1 MDQRHAELHR
11 RVMEFP
17 LDEPNA
23 ALTFSAR
30 LARENGWS
38 PGFTRRVVDEY
49 RRFAFLAVAAGHP
62 VAPPEEV
69 DQAWH
74 LHLTYTRSYWRDFCG
89 VLGRPLHHQPTKGG
103 IEELEKHVD
112 WYEQTL
118 ASYRRLF
125 GCAPPPDLWPAAEER
140 FAGAAGHRRVNLQ
153 NCWVIP
159 KPHWKRPRISMFAA
173 VGLAP
178 LMGLVSPFDLDG
190 PHFLILYAILFV
202 VASGMAYW
210 LKLALRGPAECG
222 PTEPLD
228 AYDVACLVGGS
239 RQAIHAAAASLA
251 QQGAIEVRREAT
263 KRLGIV
269 PTGEQH
275 CFVACQPPPRDAAP
289 LELAIYRAAADSGC
303 TMRRL
308 ERAVSDEAAKLA
320 RRLEQYGLILPVD
333 AAARARWGP
342 ATIMFALAAFGT
354 VKILIG
360 LSRHRPVLFLV
371 AGVLATIGVAIYFL
385 TRSRRTRAGD
395 AALDR
400 LKRVHASL
408 HRSDYSG
415 VAAHDLALAVA
426 LFGPAVLS
434 GGPLDELRNALGASP
449 PRQNGGGCGSGCG
462 GGGCGGGCGGCGGC
476 S

>member
-1 MDQRHAELHR
+1 MDQRHAELYQ

-17 LDEPNA
+17 LDEPGV
-23 ALTFSAR
+23 ALAFSAR

-38 PGFTRRVVDEY
+38 PGFTRRVIEEY

-89 VLGRPLHHQPTKGG
+89 TLGRPLHHQPTKGG
-103 IEELEKHVD
+103 PEELEKHVD
-112 WYEQTL
+112 WYQRTL
-118 ASYRRLF
+118 ASYRRLL
-125 GCAPPPDLWPAAEER
+125 GCDPPCDLWPAAEER
-140 FAGAAGHRRVNLQ
+140 FEGAAEHRQVNLR

-159 KPHWKRPRISMFAA
+159 KPRWRRPRTAMLAFI
-173 VGLAP
+173 GLAP
-178 LMGLVSPFDLDG
+178 LAGLANRFNFDG
-190 PHFLILYAILFV
+190 PRFLILYAILFI
-202 VASGMAYW
+202 VASAAAY
-210 LKLALRGPAECG
+210 LLHSALRGSAECSR
-222 PTEPLD
+222 TDPLD
-228 AYDVACLVGGS
+228 AYDVACLTGGA

-251 QQGAIEVRREAT
+251 QQGAIETRRQGT

-269 PTGEQH
+269 PMGEQH
-275 CFVACQPPPRDAAP
+275 CFVACHPPPRGAAP
-289 LELAIYRAAADSGC
+289 LERAIYKAAASSGC

-308 ERAVSDEAAKLA
+308 ELAASDEAAKVA
-320 RRLEQYGLILPVD
+320 QRLEQDGLILPAD
-333 AAARARWGP
+333 AAGRARWGS
-342 ATIMFALAAFGT
+342 ASIMFALAAFGT
-354 VKILIG
+354 AKIFVG
-360 LSRHRPVLFLV
+360 LSRHRPVLLLV
-371 AGVLATIGVAIYFL
+371 AGVLAAIGVAVIFL
-385 TRSRRTRAGD
+385 TRSRRTRAGNVV
-395 AALDR
+395 LER
-400 LKRVHASL
+400 LKRNHASL

-449 PRQNGGGCGSGCG
+449 PKQNGGGCGSGCG
-462 GGGCGGGCGGCGGC
+462 GAGCGGGGCGGGC